1 MDDTQRYTV
10 RVPADMARR
19 LEQKATAEHI
29 TVSDLVRR
37 YIDKGLNLEGYKSE
51 IDFLSEIM
59 QTVLS
64 GVIEPQIERLVK
76 LIIKLGKINGAGY
89 FLQLANNLN
98 SKGKS
103 DLEEISETVN
113 RCNRLAVKYMSQK
126 DSDVERFLLDNLSL
140 MKEAV
145 NLKDNPYG
153 FDFSMLGG
161 DADE

>member
-1 MDDTQRYTV
+1 MKSTPLV
-10 RVPADMARR
+10 IRVPDELKEQ
-19 LEQKATAEHI
+19 LEVKASAEHI

-64 GVIEPQIERLVK
+64 GVLDPQIERIIK

-89 FLQLANNLN
+89 FLQLANLLSEDNE
-98 SKGKS
+98 S
-103 DLEEISETVN
+103 DIGDISEIVN

-126 DSDVERFLLDNLSL
+126 DSDVERFLLNNTELL
-140 MKEAV
+140 KEALR
-145 NLKDNPYG
+145 LKNDLYG
-153 FDFSMLGG
+153 FDFNAIGG
-161 DADE
+161 SDE

>member
-1 MDDTQRYTV
+1 MKSTPLV
-10 RVPADMARR
+10 IRVPDELKEQ
-19 LEQKATAEHI
+19 LEVKASAEHI

-64 GVIEPQIERLVK
+64 GVLDSQIERIIK

-89 FLQLANNLN
+89 FLQLANLLSEDNE
-98 SKGKS
+98 S
-103 DLEEISETVN
+103 DIGDISEIVN

-126 DSDVERFLLDNLSL
+126 DSDVERFLLNNTELL
-140 MKEAV
+140 KEALR
-145 NLKDNPYG
+145 LKNDPYG
-153 FDFSMLGG
+153 FEFNAIGG
-161 DADE
+161 SDE

>member
-1 MDDTQRYTV
+1 MKSTPLV
-10 RVPADMARR
+10 IRVPDELKEQ
-19 LEQKATAEHI
+19 LEVKASAEHI

-64 GVIEPQIERLVK
+64 GVLDPQIERIIK

-89 FLQLANNLN
+89 FLQLANLLSEDNE
-98 SKGKS
+98 S
-103 DLEEISETVN
+103 DIGDISEIVN

-126 DSDVERFLLDNLSL
+126 DSDVERFLLNNTELL
-140 MKEAV
+140 KEALR
-145 NLKDNPYG
+145 LKNDPYG
-153 FDFSMLGG
+153 FEFNSIGG
-161 DADE
+161 SDE

>member
-1 MDDTQRYTV
+1 MKSTPLV
-10 RVPADMARR
+10 IRVPDELKEQ
-19 LEQKATAEHI
+19 LEVKATAEHI
-29 TVSDLVRR
+29 TMSDLVRR

-64 GVIEPQIERLVK
+64 GVLEPQIERIIK

-103 DLEEISETVN
+103 DLEDISETVN
-113 RCNRLAVKYMSQK
+113 RCNRLAIKYMSQK
-126 DSDVERFLLDNLSL
+126 DSDVERFLLNNTELL
-140 MKEAV
+140 KEALR
-145 NLKDNPYG
+145 LKNDPYG
-153 FDFSMLGG
+153 FEFNAIGG
-161 DADE
+161 SDE

>member
-1 MDDTQRYTV
+1 MKSTPLV
-10 RVPADMARR
+10 IRVPDELKEQ
-19 LEQKATAEHI
+19 LEVKATAEHI
-29 TVSDLVRR
+29 TMSDLVRR
-37 YIDKGLNLEGYKSE
+37 YIDKVLNLEGYKSE

-64 GVIEPQIERLVK
+64 GVLEPQIERIIK

-103 DLEEISETVN
+103 DLEDISETVN
-113 RCNRLAVKYMSQK
+113 RCNRLAIKYMSQK
-126 DSDVERFLLDNLSL
+126 DSDVERFLLNNLSL

-145 NLKDNPYG
+145 NLKANPYG
-153 FDFSMLGG
+153 FDFNMLGG